1 MNIIYLL
8 DLNYTLVSNSHEKRS
23 PFIEQIKREQ
33 YRQWL
38 VDILRGQHVILI
50 TARPEKYREPTL
62 QSIKTKTGAEF
73 PEAYFNGANLPPHL
87 YKRDT
92 FKKFIQPMHPRATF
106 VAIESNPRTIEEYK
120 KCGIFC
126 LNVQ

>member
-8 DLNYTLVSNSHEKRS
+8 DLNYTLVSNSNEKRS

-38 VDILRGQHVILI
+38 IDILRGRHVILI

-62 QSIKTKTGAEF
+62 ESIQAKTGAKF
-73 PEAYFNGANLPPHL
+73 PEAYFNGSNLPPHL

-92 FKKFIQPMHPRATF
+92 FRKVIQPLYSGSAF

-120 KCGIFC
+120 KCGVFC
-126 LNVQ
+126 LSVQ